1 MLSEAKHLCLLR
13 CAGSVGNHQRFFAS
27 LRMTF
32 MRERLNRSLSPAEFA
47 HRRYGAFTQCA
58 VKTHFRFQPQ
68 PTQTML
74 ATVP

>member
-32 MRERLNRSLSPAEFA
+32 MREPLNRSDSPPQLT

-58 VKTHFRFQPQ
+58 VKKHFRFQP
-68 PTQTML
+68 
-74 ATVP
+74 